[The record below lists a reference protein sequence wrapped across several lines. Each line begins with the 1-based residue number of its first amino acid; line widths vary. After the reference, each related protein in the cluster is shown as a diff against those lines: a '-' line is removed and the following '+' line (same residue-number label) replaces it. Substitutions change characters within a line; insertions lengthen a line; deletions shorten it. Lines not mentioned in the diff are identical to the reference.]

1 MTVTPDREHL
11 DDLLDLSKP
20 STTDITPVV
29 ATEIEHLRTASR
41 SHARRVTHR
50 RWFRPVAAGLA
61 GAIVLGGAATAA
73 AATGVWTNPWA
84 HNPATS
90 FTFTLPS
97 GAVCEQRI
105 GNVSGLE
112 PDQVDRIESVFA
124 GMDIGALL
132 SPAAISAVVAERRAQ
147 GPGVFVND
155 DGTTED
161 SGYGTRHYSQD
172 EEYWTAVWD
181 IVVTAFDKEAALA
194 GISTEGTDLTF
205 SGEAHCPGADW

>member
-1 MTVTPDREHL
+1 MTITPDREHL
-11 DDLLDLSKP
+11 DELLDLSKP
-20 STTDITPVV
+20 STADITPAV

-41 SHARRVTHR
+41 SRSTRVLRR
-50 RWFRPVAAGLA
+50 RWFRPVVAGLA

-73 AATGVWTNPWA
+73 AAAGLWTNPWA
-84 HNPATS
+84 QNPATS

-112 PDQVDRIESVFA
+112 PDQVATIESVFA
-124 GMDIGALL
+124 GMDIDGLL
-132 SPAAISAVVAERRAQ
+132 SPAAVADVIAERRAQ
-147 GPGVFVND
+147 GPGVYVND

-161 SGYGTRHYSQD
+161 SGYGTQHYNED

-181 IVVTAFDKEAALA
+181 VVTTAFYDEADRA

-205 SGEAHCPGADW
+205 SGEANCPGADW